1 LNIID
6 VDLGMDLD
14 SIFTNEIHIEV
25 RHEHRER
32 RLQWQDSTNCKACRI
47 LRMRQSSIVFYK
59 EEQTGERMWE
69 TREDTRDNFCL
80 GAEVISL
87 RPACP

>member
-32 RLQWQDSTNCKACRI
+32 RLQWQDSTNCKACRF
-47 LRMRQSSIVFYK
+47 LRIR
-59 EEQTGERMWE
+59 
-69 TREDTRDNFCL
+69 
-80 GAEVISL
+80 
-87 RPACP
+87 